1 MKTVKQL
8 LADKGRPICSVSPD
22 DSIYDAL
29 RRMADQDIGAV
40 LVLERDALVGIFSE
54 RDYARKVALFG
65 KTSKDM
71 KVREV
76 MTEKVFYV
84 TPSCTVEEGMALM
97 TNKKVRHLPVEIAV
111 GKAVMDAILTPEHH
125 GVAVAVVAQEILGE
139 VERRIGKE
147 SRAGHPV
154 GQSRRTL
161 RRENRTDALLQ
172 FHRDWSAGIRRAR
185 AGAAAS

>member
-97 TNKKVRHLPVEIAV
+97 TNKKVRHLPVLEDNRQI
-111 GKAVMDAILTPEHH
+111 
-125 GVAVAVVAQEILGE
+125 
-139 VERRIGKE
+139 IGIISIGDLVKE
-147 SRAGHPV
+147 TIS
-154 GQSRRTL
+154 QQ
-161 RRENRTDALLQ
+161 Q
-172 FHRDWSAGIRRAR
+172 FIIQQLEAYING
-185 AGAAAS
+185 